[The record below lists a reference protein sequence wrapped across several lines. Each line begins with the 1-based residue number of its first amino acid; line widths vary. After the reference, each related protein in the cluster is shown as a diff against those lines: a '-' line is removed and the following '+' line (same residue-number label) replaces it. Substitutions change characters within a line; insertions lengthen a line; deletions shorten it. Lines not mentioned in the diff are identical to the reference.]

1 MEATEKPKNAATA
14 VVRGTEIYVLGVI
27 DTDKE
32 IGKLEKQ
39 MAKLAG
45 QIQGKAKKLENEG
58 FVSKAPP
65 EVVEAEKESL
75 TQMQAELASIE
86 SSLVDLRG

>member
-1 MEATEKPKNAATA
+1 

-32 IGKLEKQ
+32 IAKLEKQ